1 MRTRP
6 SYPDFVGN
14 RTTSSKWFNKREV
27 YSQLNSTKAP
37 EVSYKLFMK
46 SREIDQ
52 ELADFYNKER
62 LAPVLGSE
70 QFLNTIPNI
79 TPHEEV
85 CLVERVGGELKL
97 EKIISLVSDTFSI
110 SKDHLL
116 SSRKGKGVR
125 NRPRKVAMYLC
136 LHHAGFRLKD
146 IAKAFNLAH
155 YGSVSSAVG
164 AVKKEIAEDL
174 DFCKQVNSII
184 NRFDP

>member
-116 SSRKGKGVR
+116 SSREGKGVNQSLR
-125 NRPRKVAMYLC
+125 VLTHKEVCGGRGGSPEVATAYVPKYGESQPGHSAC
-136 LHHAGFRLKD
+136 
-146 IAKAFNLAH
+146 NL
-155 YGSVSSAVG
+155 GQ
-164 AVKKEIAEDL
+164 I
-174 DFCKQVNSII
+174 
-184 NRFDP
+184 